1 MKNLLFLIILLF
13 SLNSYSQSPVLYFDG
28 NDNYV
33 DIGPLAATNART
45 IEFWFNLE
53 YSVDEY
59 LQNEIILIGTEIP
72 DPNVMEW
79 HLSLTQA
86 GTTNPPGTLRFVYVE
101 AVGQVAQVYSDK
113 NEWNANQWYHV
124 AIVIDQDLGMCL
136 FVDGELQYE
145 KVAAFNNPINFN
157 GANIE
162 IGRQFGFNRYFNG
175 RIDDLR
181 ISNEAIY
188 LENFTPPCPDLM
200 ADNSTIGLW
209 NFNKND
215 GYIANDSGPNNF
227 DGIIHGATWD
237 TAMICL
243 STNDN
248 ENQNIKKTLKVY
260 PNPSDQIFNLTDF
273 NFELEDLKISI
284 YNSYG
289 QLILK
294 DDIET
299 ELYQLDLK
307 NRAPGIYYYRIL
319 NNDSIILYSGKLV
332 KQ

>member
-1 MKNLLFLIILLF
+1 MKKSLILFILLF
-13 SLNSYSQSPVLYFDG
+13 SLSSYSQSPVLYFDG

-53 YSVDEY
+53 NNVDAS

-86 GTTNPPGTLRFVYVE
+86 GTANPPGTLRFVYVE
-101 AVGQVAQVYSDK
+101 DVGQVAQVYSDK

-124 AIVIDQDLGMCL
+124 AIVIDQNLGMCL

-145 KVAAFNNPINFN
+145 KVTAFNNPINFN

-175 RIDDLR
+175 MIDDLR

-215 GYIANDSGPNNF
+215 GYIAHDSGPNHF

-243 STNDN
+243 TTNDN
-248 ENQNIKKTLKVY
+248 TNQNVKKTLKVY
-260 PNPSDQIFNLTDF
+260 PNPSDHLFNITDF
-273 NFELEDLKISI
+273 KIGDSNLNLII

-289 QLILK
+289 QIIQK
-294 DDIET
+294 SIIEEDIV
-299 ELYQLDLK
+299 QVDLED
-307 NRAPGIYYYRIL
+307 RAPGIYFYQIL
-319 NNDSIILYSGKLV
+319 NENSILYTGKLNLR
-332 KQ
+332 